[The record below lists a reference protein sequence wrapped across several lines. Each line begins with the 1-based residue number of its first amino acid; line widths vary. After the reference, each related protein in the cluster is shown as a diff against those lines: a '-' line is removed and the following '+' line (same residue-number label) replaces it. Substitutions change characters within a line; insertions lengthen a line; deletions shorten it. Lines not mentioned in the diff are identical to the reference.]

1 MFLETS
7 AIVEMLTAGPSAVEL
22 SARID
27 AADTLFHCGPTVE
40 FEATAVLATK
50 VKCTVEQANQRVTA
64 LLRDL
69 QVTRMTIT
77 PEIGE
82 QAIAAHARYG
92 KGRGHPAQLNFGDC
106 FAYAMAKA
114 AGVPLLY
121 VGDDFGKTD
130 LA

>member
-7 AIVEMLTAGPSAVEL
+7 AIVELLTAGPRAREL
-22 SARID
+22 SLMVD
-27 AADTLFHCGPTVE
+27 AAKTPFHCGPTVE
-40 FEATAVLATK
+40 FESTAVLATALR
-50 VKCTVEQANQRVTA
+50 CPIEAANRQVVA
-64 LLRDL
+64 LLADL
-69 QVTRMTIT
+69 NAVRMTIT

-82 QAIAAHARYG
+82 QAIAAMTRYG

-106 FAYAMAKA
+106 FSYAMARA

-121 VGDDFGKTD
+121 VGDDFSKTD

>member
-7 AIVEMLTAGPSAVEL
+7 AIVELLTAGPRAHEL
-22 SARID
+22 SLKVE
-27 AADTLFHCGPTVE
+27 AAETPFYCGPTVE
-40 FEATAVLATK
+40 FEATAVLATELG
-50 VKCTVEQANQRVTA
+50 CTVEAANLLVMA
-64 LLRDL
+64 LLTDL
-69 QVTRMTIT
+69 DAVRMTIT

-82 QAIAAHARYG
+82 RAVAVMAKYG

-106 FAYAMAKA
+106 FSYAMAKT

-121 VGDDFGKTD
+121 VGDDFSRTD